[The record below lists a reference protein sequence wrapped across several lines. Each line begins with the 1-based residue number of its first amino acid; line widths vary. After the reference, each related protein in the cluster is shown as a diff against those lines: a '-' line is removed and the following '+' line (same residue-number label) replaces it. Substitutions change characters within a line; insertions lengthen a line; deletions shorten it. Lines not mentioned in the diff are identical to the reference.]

1 MPYDE
6 QSFLD
11 GLACGLAATCGRPI
25 GATRQTL
32 LTGTGRMTGTL
43 PDGAFDTF
51 VSRVAI
57 LTPSPATIL
66 YEYGPADAETPVRE
80 FRRVAASEETQT
92 FYHVARIPQG
102 VPLRDFRYAAY
113 LIYPNN
119 AEIRFD
125 ARFMSFPYYASGA
138 SYLYPG
144 SPELVN
150 VWWVRTSQ

>member
-6 QSFLD
+6 ESFLD
-11 GLACGLAATCGRPI
+11 GLACGLAATDGRPI
-25 GATRQTL
+25 DATRQTL
-32 LTGTGRMTGTL
+32 LTGTERMTGTL

-57 LTPSPATIL
+57 LTPSPVTIL
-66 YEYGPADAETPVRE
+66 YEYGAPGETPARE
-80 FRRVAASEETQT
+80 CRRVGASEETQT
-92 FYHVARIPQG
+92 FYHVARIARG

-113 LIYPNN
+113 LVRQDA

-125 ARFMSFPYYASGA
+125 ARFMSFPYHASGA